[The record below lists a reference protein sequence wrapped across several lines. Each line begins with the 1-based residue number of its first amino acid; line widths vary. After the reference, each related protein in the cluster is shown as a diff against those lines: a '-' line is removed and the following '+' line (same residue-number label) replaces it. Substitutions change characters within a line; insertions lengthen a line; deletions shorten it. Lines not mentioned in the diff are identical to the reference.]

1 MRRPERASFFEVDG
15 IGAEWT
21 GTEWIGRRG
30 MERSGTDRRGRD
42 RKGRREEDW
51 PGLERMGRNG
61 RSG

>member
-21 GTEWIGRRG
+21 GTEW
-30 MERSGTDRRGRD
+30 
-42 RKGRREEDW
+42 KGWREEDW